1 MKRAEKANVARLA
14 GIEPTTSWF
23 EARHSI
29 QLSYSRINM
38 ILAYLKKRTQQQTR
52 QKSKKPN
59 LQKSAPDLGAFGFC
73 SF

>member
-1 MKRAEKANVARLA
+1 
-14 GIEPTTSWF
+14 
-23 EARHSI
+23 
-29 QLSYSRINM
+29 M